1 MSTDENKALAFRY
14 FDQRWNHNNDAVI
27 DELLDE
33 GMSLEDEKAH
43 LEGTHAAFGDIEFT
57 VDGMI
62 AEGDEVAVRWT
73 ASAIHKGAVYGFAP
87 TGKRMTFHGLVSLR
101 IVGGKIV
108 RFDGFSD
115 IPVTLS
121 KT

>member
-1 MSTDENKALAFRY
+1 M
-14 FDQRWNHNNDAVI
+14 
-27 DELLDE
+27 DELLGE

-62 AEGDEVAVRWT
+62 AEGTRLLSDGQLAPSTKVWSM
-73 ASAIHKGAVYGFAP
+73 ASLRR
-87 TGKRMTFHGLVSLR
+87 GKRMTFHGVVSLR